1 MLPVGRRRGQVGG
14 ARIALRAI
22 AALNGDSPWKI
33 CRRAVQLL
41 VEEIAPAPDRLHQ
54 EQARRNDVRPD
65 TQRMPL
71 PADIG
76 NAGKRSGQS
85 RQGGQGAED
94 GSCINRDASGGQAE
108 RRHFFLIQERRHPI
122 GQAAQGERHR
132 GHAQRIDNIGR
143 YSQQRPVILDAR
155 LMLSRK
161 PSSLRLAAPGL
172 AHEETPQAEQDA
184 RRHHQVKRPAPA
196 SRVGK

>member
-76 NAGKRSGQS
+76 NAGKRSGQQAPIDAEARVG
-85 RQGGQGAED
+85 RQDDGKQIALVELPLVDDVVEPPTDKRSDGDNQHAVED
-94 GSCINRDASGGQAE
+94 Q
-108 RRHFFLIQERRHPI
+108 L
-122 GQAAQGERHR
+122 
-132 GHAQRIDNIGR
+132 RIL
-143 YSQQRPVILDAR
+143 PTEAR
-155 LMLSRK
+155 LATEEPVRGPKADGICDSVPMHGKRADLDGDGTRSEVEHR
-161 PSSLRLAAPGL
+161 PG
-172 AHEETPQAEQDA
+172 
-184 RRHHQVKRPAPA
+184 V
-196 SRVGK
+196 